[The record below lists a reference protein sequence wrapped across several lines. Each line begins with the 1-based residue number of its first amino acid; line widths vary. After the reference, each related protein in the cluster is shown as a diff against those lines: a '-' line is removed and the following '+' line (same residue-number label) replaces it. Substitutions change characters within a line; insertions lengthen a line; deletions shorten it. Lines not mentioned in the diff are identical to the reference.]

1 MSPDYHQKM
10 DCKFSSKTTEGSVRN
25 EGLKP
30 REIQI
35 KYMKNKTEP
44 LASCQLQQ
52 LTLLITH
59 QGVEN
64 ELQRF

>member
-1 MSPDYHQKM
+1 MSPDYYQKM
-10 DCKFSSKTTEGSVRN
+10 DCIFSSKTTEGSVRN

-44 LASCQLQQ
+44 LASCQLQR
-52 LTLLITH
+52 LTLLISS